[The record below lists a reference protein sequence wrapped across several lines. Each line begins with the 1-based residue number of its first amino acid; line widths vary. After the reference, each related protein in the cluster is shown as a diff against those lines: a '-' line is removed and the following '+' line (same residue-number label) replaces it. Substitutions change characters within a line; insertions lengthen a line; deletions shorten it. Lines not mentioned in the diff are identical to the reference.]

1 MVNEIY
7 KIENLAK
14 DLELDCVDIT
24 DLYITYLDEIDGF
37 CQKLRESF
45 GKKDFEELRNQ
56 VHDIRGVAG
65 NLLIQDV
72 FEEATTFGRLLKDGV
87 LANANEHVE
96 NLVALLSNSKIKV
109 EQSFAEINITL

>member
-1 MVNEIY
+1 MLNETY

-72 FEEATTFGRLLKDGV
+72 FEEATTFGRLLKDGILV
-87 LANANEHVE
+87 NAKEHME
-96 NLVALLSNSKIKV
+96 KLSDLLTNSKNKV
-109 EQSFAEINITL
+109 EQSFSEVNITL